1 MISCDDINTDFS
13 NLSLYH
19 SIIKEINK
27 SENGSQDAVLS
38 TFKPL
43 VLCAIDIVGD
53 KKKHPEVDS
62 IYNHI
67 IKTQASNVNRVF
79 KESAGTDLM
88 KQNLIINK
96 TAASEF
102 DSFFRTNAPLHKE
115 TTSNATVDKVQD
127 KNEVILHECNT

>member
-1 MISCDDINTDFS
+1 MISCDDINTDFN

-19 SIIKEINK
+19 SIIKKINK
-27 SENGSQDAVLS
+27 SENGSQDAVLY

-43 VLCAIDIVGD
+43 VLCFIDILGD

-88 KQNLIINK
+88 KQKLIINK
-96 TAASEF
+96 TTASEF
-102 DSFFRTNAPLHKE
+102 DSFFRKNAPLHKE

-127 KNEVILHECNT
+127 KNEVILHEQ